1 MNTITS
7 YQSFRSYMDQLLVS
21 PEPHKKLRCLAEQNI
36 LQQFFPELD
45 ALRGVEQPER
55 WHPEGDVFEHTLL
68 MLSRMVWQTPLLGWC
83 ILMHD
88 IGKKAAQ
95 TFDED
100 GVPHFYGHEAVGGDM
115 CRNILA
121 RYDFDEESI
130 RRVELAVRTHM
141 SFTNLK
147 LMRKKKQFRLL
158 EQEDFDLHLEL
169 HRLDC
174 ICSNGILEN
183 YLLLLDLKREAA
195 LNPPPPPPFITGKD
209 LLALGLIP
217 GPVFSKILNET
228 FILQCSGKI
237 KNRKNALKHV
247 EKMLTYTP

>member
-68 MLSRMVWQTPLLGWC
+68 MLSHMVWQTPLLGWC

-100 GVPHFYGHEAVGGDM
+100 GIPHFYGHEAVGGDM

-121 RYDFDEESI
+121 RYDFDEGSI
-130 RRVELAVRTHM
+130 HRIELAVRTHM

-183 YLLLLDLKREAA
+183 YLL
-195 LNPPPPPPFITGKD
+195 
-209 LLALGLIP
+209 
-217 GPVFSKILNET
+217 
-228 FILQCSGKI
+228 
-237 KNRKNALKHV
+237 
-247 EKMLTYTP
+247 